1 MAENI
6 LETKNLSIH
15 FGGLKAV
22 SNLNLTAK
30 KGDITALIGPNG
42 AGKTTVF
49 NLVAGFYTPTEGTV
63 IFDGKDITALK
74 SYQRTRIGMARTFQ
88 NINLF
93 KNMTVMDNALVGFH
107 TRMKA
112 YPVSCMLRL
121 PGARK
126 EEKQAREEMM
136 EILDLLGLADVADQ
150 PAGSLSYGKQKNL
163 EIARA
168 VATGPKLL
176 LLDEPASGLNTQE
189 LEELSRRIV
198 KIRDQGITIILIEH
212 KMDVV
217 MAISEKIMVLNFGE
231 EIAFGTPEEI
241 RSNPAVIEA
250 YLGKEDEDE

>member
-1 MAENI
+1 MSAI

-22 SNLNLTAK
+22 DDVTFQAEE
-30 KGDITALIGPNG
+30 GEITAIIGPNG

-49 NLVAGFYTPTEGTV
+49 NLLAGFYEPTEGSV
-63 IFDGKDITALK
+63 FFDGQDMKGIPTYK
-74 SYQRTRIGMARTFQ
+74 RTSLGMARTFQ

-93 KNMTVMDNALVGFH
+93 KSMSVMDNALVGLH

-112 YPVSCMLRL
+112 DPISCILHTPKMM
-121 PGARK
+121 K
-126 EEKQAREEMM
+126 EQNKAKEEMM
-136 EILDLLGLADVADQ
+136 EILDLLGLADVADV

-168 VATGPKLL
+168 VATHPKLL

-189 LEELSRRIV
+189 LDELSLRVEKLRQ
-198 KIRDQGITIILIEH
+198 RGISIILIEH

-217 MAISEKIMVLNFGE
+217 MSISHKIMVLNFGKN
-231 EIAFGTPEEI
+231 IAYGTPEEI
-241 RSNPAVIEA
+241 KNNPLVIEA
-250 YLGKEDEDE
+250 YLGKDDEEE